1 MMGGVMSMSVKEVT
15 DVLGPVDEVL
25 VADIVATGATSAELA
40 EAWAWVNSDEAL
52 VGEGRH
58 LPSGRVA
65 RLIDLL
71 EPDEEEL

>member
-1 MMGGVMSMSVKEVT
+1 MSLSAKEVM
-15 DVLGPVDEVL
+15 DLLGPVDEVL
-25 VADIVATGATSAELA
+25 VTEIVATGASRSELA

-65 RLIDLL
+65 QLIDLL
-71 EPDEEEL
+71 GPDDEDEL

>member
-1 MMGGVMSMSVKEVT
+1 MSLSAKEVM
-15 DVLGPVDEVL
+15 DLLGPVDEVL
-25 VADIVATGATSAELA
+25 VTEIVATGASRSELA

-65 RLIDLL
+65 QLIDLL
-71 EPDEEEL
+71 EPDDEDEL